1 MRLTDLSFRGVRSGM
16 RRTVDVEDAA
26 YGFAYAEAN
35 GDRYLRNDDGELRR
49 VSADAFDLLRA
60 LATGEVDREALPETA
75 SGIVDDLVAAGF
87 LRADEPVVELH
98 PPDDIR
104 LWPRLLAFF
113 ALYAAAVPAG
123 LHAFDTIRPIEQLLD
138 PLVVAGIL
146 VLAAVSVAVHE
157 AGHHFAARPYLDPD
171 VRFGRLNGVVPAVI
185 TDTTGAWLLPRNR
198 RLWITLAG
206 PFAHL
211 AFTWACVAATATVAP
226 GNLPLHFIVLGN
238 LVQVFSSMNPLIHGD
253 GYLLAIDALGAEELK
268 TRGIDDVRARDPTL
282 AAGYVVLSYAYG
294 VLSMVSFVVVLWLF
308 VL

>member
-1 MRLTDLSFRGVRSGM
+1 M

-26 YGFAYAEAN
+26 YGFAWADAD
-35 GDRYLRNDDGELRR
+35 GDRYLRNDAGELRR
-49 VSADAFDLLRA
+49 VSDDAFDLLRA
-60 LATGEVDREALPETA
+60 LATGDVEREALPETA

-87 LRADEPVVELH
+87 VEPNAPVVELH
-98 PPDDIR
+98 PPVDIR

-113 ALYAAAVPAG
+113 ALYAAAIPAG
-123 LHAFDTIRPIEQLLD
+123 LHAFDTIQPFSQLLD
-138 PLVVAGIL
+138 PVVVPSIL

-157 AGHHFAARPYLDPD
+157 AGHHYAARPYLDPD

-211 AFTWACVAATATVAP
+211 AFTWVLIAATYTVAP
-226 GNLPLHFIVLGN
+226 ASLPLHFIVLGN

-253 GYLLAIDALGAEELK
+253 GYLIAVDALGAEELK
-268 TRGIDDVRARDPTL
+268 TRGLDDLRAREPTL
-282 AAGYVVLSYAYG
+282 AAGYVVLSYGYG
-294 VLSMVSFVVVLWLF
+294 VLSIGSFVVVLWLF